1 MKKLTLVF
9 TLLLC
14 ALFTNAKD
22 NTAYINAMKT
32 QIETF
37 NNSKSQ
43 EELQASA
50 NAFERIA
57 QKETTEWLPLYYAA
71 HAYIKMGFNNTLS
84 LEEKDSYY
92 DKAIALIEKAGEI
105 SPNNSEITALK
116 GYALMGKLSADS
128 ANRGQTMSPLVMQA
142 FGQAMQQNPENPRPL
157 VLMAQMEY
165 GMAQFFGSSTE
176 KACGMAN
183 QSLALFEAEAAEGI
197 NPTWGAGQ
205 AEAIVS
211 QCN

>member
-1 MKKLTLVF
+1 MKKLTLIL
-9 TLLLC
+9 TLLVG

-22 NTAYINAMKT
+22 KSAYINAMQD

-37 NNSKSQ
+37 KGSKSQ

-57 QKETTEWLPLYYAA
+57 QKENEEWLPLYYAA
-71 HAYIKMGFNNTLS
+71 HAYIKIGFNNTLS
-84 LEEKDSYY
+84 LDERDSYF

-105 SPNNSEITALK
+105 SPNNSELTALK
-116 GYALMGKLSADS
+116 GFALMGKLSADP
-128 ANRGQTMSPLVMQA
+128 ANRGQTMSPLVMQT
-142 FGQAMQQNPENPRPL
+142 FGQAMQQNPENPRAL
-157 VLMAQMEY
+157 VLMAQMEF
-165 GMAQFFGSSTE
+165 GMAQFFGNGTE

-183 QSLALFEAEAAEGI
+183 GSLALFEAEASEGI

-205 AEAIVS
+205 AQALLS
-211 QCN
+211 KCK